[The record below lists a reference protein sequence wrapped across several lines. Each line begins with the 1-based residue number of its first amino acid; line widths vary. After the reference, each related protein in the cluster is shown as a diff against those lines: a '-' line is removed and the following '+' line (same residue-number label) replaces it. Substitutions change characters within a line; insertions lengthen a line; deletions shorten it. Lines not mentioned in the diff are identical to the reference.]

1 MTLPEAVWNE
11 VVVEGQGQ
19 PGAEPIRD
27 ASWIKTQA
35 ASNRDLVRALRQDL
49 DPGEAEA
56 LALAV
61 ESDAPLLIMDE
72 QQGRARAEQF
82 EVPCIGVIGV
92 FIEANDRGHVQ
103 AVQPVW
109 MHSGRT
115 QGFASAMLSIIACC
129 ATRESIRTDVTIN
142 EPVDVIERAVGVN
155 LEREYDRTKLQE
167 VDGRIHDG
175 CRDTSSL
182 RSGRSP
188 ETTSSLRSGR
198 NSDNTRILNELGW
211 EPPTALRDGIE
222 VTAECIEEQIKRH
235 REAETTSRFA
245 VAH

>member
-1 MTLPEAVWNE
+1 MTRPEAVWNE

-103 AVQPVW
+103 AVQPC
-109 MHSGRT
+109 
-115 QGFASAMLSIIACC
+115 L
-129 ATRESIRTDVTIN
+129 D
-142 EPVDVIERAVGVN
+142 
-155 LEREYDRTKLQE
+155 
-167 VDGRIHDG
+167 
-175 CRDTSSL
+175 
-182 RSGRSP
+182 
-188 ETTSSLRSGR
+188 
-198 NSDNTRILNELGW
+198 
-211 EPPTALRDGIE
+211 ALRQDAGVHISD
-222 VTAECIEEQIKRH
+222 ALYH
-235 REAETTSRFA
+235 RVLRDEGE
-245 VAH
+245 HPD